1 MELAKEELIMDEEL
15 KDEIISAISETLESA
30 IDDLTDR
37 LVEKV
42 EERLSDSIF
51 DDISEEIADRLEERI
66 DEAINDS
73 ISEYFAEGLEEFL
86 EAHQFVLQ
94 DGTIVQSRQK
104 IKILAPDRKKLL
116 NCYGGLRVE
125 NTEKYRGRNVPEG
138 WGLVV
143 QTRISSWE
151 LISVYEHE
159 EDAIADL
166 MKVENA
172 INEGLSLIE
181 L

>member
-1 MELAKEELIMDEEL
+1 MDEEL
-15 KDEIISAISETLESA
+15 KNEIISAISEVLESA
-30 IDDLTDR
+30 IDGMTDKFT
-37 LVEKV
+37 EKV
-42 EERLSDSIF
+42 EERLNDSVF

-73 ISEYFAEGLEEFL
+73 ISEFFAEGLEEFL
-86 EAHQFVLQ
+86 EAHQFILQ
-94 DGTIVQSRQK
+94 DGTIVQSRQRTK
-104 IKILAPDRKKLL
+104 VLAPDKKKLL

-125 NTEKYRGRNVPEG
+125 NTEKYSGSAIPKG
-138 WGLVV
+138 WGLAV

-151 LISVYEHE
+151 LISVYENE

-172 INEGLSLIE
+172 ITDGLPLVE

>member
-1 MELAKEELIMDEEL
+1 MDDEL
-15 KDEIISAISETLESA
+15 KDEIISTIEEAFDSMM
-30 IDDLTDR
+30 DDMAEELSDR
-37 LVEKV
+37 V
-42 EERLSDSIF
+42 EEKLGDSLF

-94 DGTIVQSRQK
+94 DGTIVQARQRTK
-104 IKILAPDRKKLL
+104 VLAPDKKKLL

-125 NTEKYRGRNVPEG
+125 NTEKYSGRAIPKG
-138 WGLVV
+138 WGLTI

-151 LISVYEHE
+151 VIGVYEHE
-159 EDAIADL
+159 EDAIAAL

-172 INEGLSLIE
+172 ITEGSTLVE

>member
-1 MELAKEELIMDEEL
+1 MDEEL
-15 KDEIISAISETLESA
+15 KDEIVSTVEDALESA
-30 IDDLTDR
+30 IEDLSDE
-37 LVEKV
+37 LVEKIGDKI
-42 EERLSDSIF
+42 SDSVF

-73 ISEYFAEGLEEFL
+73 IGEYFAEAIEEFL

-94 DGTIVQSRQK
+94 DGTLVQSRQRTR
-104 IKILAPDRKKLL
+104 ILAPDRKKLL

-125 NTEKYRGRNVPEG
+125 STEKYSSKAVPKG
-138 WGLVV
+138 WGLAV
-143 QTRISSWE
+143 QTRISCWE
-151 LISVYEHE
+151 LISIYENE

-172 INEGLSLIE
+172 MAEGISLIE

>member
-1 MELAKEELIMDEEL
+1 MDEEL
-15 KDEIISAISETLESA
+15 RDEIVSIIEEALGSA
-30 IDDLTDR
+30 IDDMSDQ

-42 EERLSDSIF
+42 EEKLSDSVF

-73 ISEYFAEGLEEFL
+73 IGEYFAEGIEEFL
-86 EAHQFVLQ
+86 EGHQFVLE
-94 DGTIVQSRQK
+94 DGTLVQSRQRT
-104 IKILAPDRKKLL
+104 KILAPDKKKLL

-125 NTEKYRGRNVPEG
+125 STEKYSGKAIPKG
-138 WGLVV
+138 WGLAV
-143 QTRISSWE
+143 QTRISCWE
-151 LISVYEHE
+151 LISIYEHE

-172 INEGLSLIE
+172 MAEGISLIE

>member
-1 MELAKEELIMDEEL
+1 MDEDL
-15 KDEIISAISETLESA
+15 KNDIISTITDTLESA
-30 IDDLTDR
+30 ADDMIGELSDR
-37 LVEKV
+37 V
-42 EERLSDSIF
+42 EEKLNETF
-51 DDISEEIADRLEERI
+51 LDDISDEIADRLEERI
-66 DEAINDS
+66 DEAISDS
-73 ISEYFAEGLEEFL
+73 ISEFFAEGLEEFL
-86 EAHQFVLQ
+86 EAHQFVLK

-104 IKILAPDRKKLL
+104 TKILAPDKKKLL

-125 NTEKYRGRNVPEG
+125 NTEKYSPNSNQKG
-138 WGLVV
+138 WGLAV

-159 EDAIADL
+159 ANAIAAL

-172 INEGLSLIE
+172 IVEGAIVVE